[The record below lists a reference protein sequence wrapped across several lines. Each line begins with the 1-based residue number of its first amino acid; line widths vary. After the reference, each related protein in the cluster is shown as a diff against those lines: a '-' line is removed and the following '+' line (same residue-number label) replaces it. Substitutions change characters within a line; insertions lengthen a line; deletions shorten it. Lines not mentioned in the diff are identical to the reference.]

1 MDYDHGTLYARF
13 GKWFYPIA
21 FHGAKAD
28 SEESKKHMEG
38 VHETLEL
45 MNAHFIEGKF
55 MTGDKLTIA
64 DISCAASL
72 TMFQV
77 AKVDLAKYEKI
88 SAFMKNV
95 EAAVPTWEAINAKPM
110 ADFGAMVA
118 GKL

>member
-1 MDYDHGTLYARF
+1 
-13 GKWFYPIA
+13 
-21 FHGAKAD
+21 
-28 SEESKKHMEG
+28 MEG